1 MKMFKISKMHREMV
15 KVVVMLTMLAKK
27 YKFVEMDETQIKNEC
42 LITDEMAYMFKSHNG
57 LFVLWIETRDI
68 VEKTMKLSFS
78 HKVNGNDSTEFVF
91 IWEDKNSIMNILHKL
106 QQTDNEISEIFERN
120 NKVGKFEE
128 LVIEFTQYAQKTNG
142 KLE

>member
-1 MKMFKISKMHREMV
+1 MKMFKISKMHEEMV

-27 YKFVEMDETQIKNEC
+27 YKFVEMNESQIKNEC
-42 LITDEMAYMFKSHNG
+42 LITDEMAYMFKSFNG
-57 LFVLWIETRDI
+57 LFVLWVETENI
-68 VEKTMKLSFS
+68 IEKTMKLSFS
-78 HKVNGNDSTEFVF
+78 HKVDGNDSTEFVF